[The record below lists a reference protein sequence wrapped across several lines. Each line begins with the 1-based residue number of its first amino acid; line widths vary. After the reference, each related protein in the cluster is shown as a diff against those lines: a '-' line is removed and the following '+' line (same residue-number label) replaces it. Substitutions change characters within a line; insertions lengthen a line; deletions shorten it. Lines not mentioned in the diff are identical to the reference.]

1 MAPKPISPQAKN
13 PAKPAPKKVF
23 IVDDHPVFRDGLQ
36 MIVNQVPGLIVCGE
50 ADNAAQAFDAISELD
65 PDLVLMDINLP
76 GEGGLELLQDVHAIK
91 PDLPVLVISMHDET
105 LYAERV
111 LRAGGRGYIM
121 KQEGPDKM
129 TQAILKVLSGQV
141 YASER
146 TAEAILNALSRPRA
160 TASTSALGSLTDR
173 ELEIL
178 RLTGQGKDNRQIATD
193 LHISLKTVDTHR
205 GHIKEKL
212 GLKNGT
218 ELIHYAV
225 RWVGGQF

>member
-1 MAPKPISPQAKN
+1 MSKKTSGQPQ
-13 PAKPAPKKVF
+13 KKVF
-23 IVDDHPVFRDGLQ
+23 IVDDHPVFRDGLVR
-36 MIVNQVPGLIVCGE
+36 IVAQVPGVVVCGE
-50 ADNAAQAFDAISELD
+50 AGDARTAFDAISQLK

-76 GEGGLELLQDVHAIK
+76 GKSGLELLQDVHAMR
-91 PDLPVLVISMHDET
+91 PDLPVQVISMHDEQ

-129 TQAILKVLSGQV
+129 RDAITKVLDGQV

-146 TAEAILNALSRPRA
+146 TAASILDALSRPRSI
-160 TASTSALGSLTDR
+160 ASTSTVGKLTDR
-173 ELEIL
+173 ELEVL
-178 RLTGQGKDNRQIATD
+178 RLTGQGKDNRAIAQE

-225 RWVGGQF
+225 RWVGEQV

>member
-1 MAPKPISPQAKN
+1 MAKSTSGP
-13 PAKPAPKKVF
+13 PAKKVF
-23 IVDDHPVFRDGLQ
+23 IVDDHPVFRDGLVR
-36 MIVNQVPGLIVCGE
+36 IVASLPGLVVCGE
-50 ADNAAQAFDAISELD
+50 ADNARDAFDAIAKLN
-65 PDLVLMDINLP
+65 PDLALMDINLP
-76 GEGGLELLQDVHAIK
+76 GKSGLELLQDVHAMR
-91 PDLPVLVISMHDET
+91 PDLPVLVISMHDEQ

-121 KQEGPDKM
+121 KQEGPEKM
-129 TQAILKVLSGQV
+129 REAISKVLNGQV

-146 TAEAILNALSRPRA
+146 TAAAILDALSRPRSA
-160 TASTSALGSLTDR
+160 ASTSTLGKLTDR

-178 RLTGQGKDNRQIATD
+178 RLTGQGKDNRAIAQE

-205 GHIKEKL
+205 AHLREKL

-225 RWVGGQF
+225 RWVGEEV

>member
-1 MAPKPISPQAKN
+1 MAKKTSGP
-13 PAKPAPKKVF
+13 PAKKVF
-23 IVDDHPVFRDGLQ
+23 IVDDHPVFRDGLVR
-36 MIVNQVPGLIVCGE
+36 IASAIPGLVVCGE
-50 ADNAAQAFDAISELD
+50 ADNARDAFEAISKQD
-65 PDLVLMDINLP
+65 PDLVLMDVNLP
-76 GEGGLELLQDVHAIK
+76 GKSGLELLQDVQAVR
-91 PDLPVLVISMHDET
+91 PELPVLVISMHDEK

-129 TQAILKVLSGQV
+129 REAIAKVLNGQV

-146 TAEAILNALSRPRA
+146 TTAAILDAFSRPRSSE
-160 TASTSALGSLTDR
+160 STSTVGKLTDR

-178 RLTGQGKDNRQIATD
+178 RLTGQGKDNRAISLD

-205 GHIKEKL
+205 AHIREKL
-212 GLKNGT
+212 GVKNGT

-225 RWVGGQF
+225 RWVGEQG

>member
-1 MAPKPISPQAKN
+1 MATKIPSSPEGDAARPILN
-13 PAKPAPKKVF
+13 KVL
-23 IVDDHPVFRDGLQ
+23 IVDDHPVFREGLATIVSQ
-36 MIVNQVPGLIVCGE
+36 MPGLVVCGTASE
-50 ADNAAQAFDAISELD
+50 AVGAFDAVGRLV
-65 PDLVLMDINLP
+65 PDLVLMDLNLP
-76 GEGGLELLQDVHAIK
+76 GKGGLELLQDVHALR
-91 PDLPVLVISMHDET
+91 PDLPVLVISMHDEQ

-129 TQAILKVLSGQV
+129 KEAILKVLSGHV

-146 TAEAILNALSRPRA
+146 TASSILDALSRTR
-160 TASTSALGSLTDR
+160 SGTSASVLSRLTDR

-178 RLTGQGKDNRQIATD
+178 RMIGQGKESRIISDE
-193 LHISLKTVDTHR
+193 LHISIKTVDTHR
-205 GHIKEKL
+205 GHLKEKL

-225 RWVGGQF
+225 RWVGEQA

>member
-1 MAPKPISPQAKN
+1 MAKKTSGP
-13 PAKPAPKKVF
+13 PAKKVF
-23 IVDDHPVFRDGLQ
+23 IVDDHPVFRDGLVR
-36 MIVNQVPGLIVCGE
+36 IAASIPGIAVCGE
-50 ADNAAQAFDAISELD
+50 ADNARDAFEAISQLN

-76 GEGGLELLQDVHAIK
+76 GKSGLELLQDVHAMR
-91 PDLPVLVISMHDET
+91 PELPVLVISMHDEQ

-129 TQAILKVLSGQV
+129 RDAINKVINGQV

-146 TAEAILNALSRPRA
+146 TAAAILDALSRPRSS
-160 TASTSALGSLTDR
+160 ASTSTVGKLTDR
-173 ELEIL
+173 ELEVL
-178 RLTGQGKDNRQIATD
+178 RLTGQGKDNRAIAAE

-218 ELIHYAV
+218 ELVHYAV
-225 RWVGGQF
+225 RWVGEQV

>member
-1 MAPKPISPQAKN
+1 MF
-13 PAKPAPKKVF
+13 V
-23 IVDDHPVFRDGLQ
+23 VDDHPVFRDGLIR
-36 MIVNQVPGLIVCGE
+36 IVAAIPGLVVCGE
-50 ADNAAQAFDAISELD
+50 ADNAKDAFDAISRLN

-76 GEGGLELLQDVHAIK
+76 GKSGLELLQDVHAMQ
-91 PDLPVLVISMHDET
+91 PELPVLTISMHDEQI
-105 LYAERV
+105 YAERV
-111 LRAGGRGYIM
+111 LCAGGRGYIM
-121 KQEGPDKM
+121 KQEGPDKIRE
-129 TQAILKVLSGQV
+129 AIIKVLSGKV

-146 TAEAILNALSRPRA
+146 TAAAILDALSRPRSS
-160 TASTSALGSLTDR
+160 ASTSTLGKLTDR

-178 RLTGQGKDNRQIATD
+178 RLTGQGKDNRAIAQE

-225 RWVGGQF
+225 RWVGEQV

>member
-1 MAPKPISPQAKN
+1 MSHGDPNSQPTE
-13 PAKPAPKKVF
+13 KKVF
-23 IVDDHPVFRDGLQ
+23 IVDDHPVFRDGLVR
-36 MIVNQVPGLIVCGE
+36 IAAQVPGVVVCGE
-50 ADNAAQAFDAISELD
+50 AGDAKTAFDAISQLQ

-76 GEGGLELLQDVHAIK
+76 GKSGLELLQDVHALQ
-91 PDLPVLVISMHDET
+91 PDLPVLVISMHDEQ

-129 TQAILKVLSGQV
+129 KEAITKVLNGKV

-146 TAEAILNALSRPRA
+146 TVSAILDAISRPRSLS
-160 TASTSALGSLTDR
+160 STSTLRKLTDR

-178 RLTGQGKDNRQIATD
+178 RLTGQGKDNRTIAQE

-205 GHIKEKL
+205 SHLREKI

-225 RWVGGQF
+225 RWVGEQV

>member
-1 MAPKPISPQAKN
+1 MAKKTSGP
-13 PAKPAPKKVF
+13 PAKKVF
-23 IVDDHPVFRDGLQ
+23 IVDDHPVFRDGLVR
-36 MIVNQVPGLIVCGE
+36 IATAIPGLVVCGE
-50 ADNAAQAFDAISELD
+50 ADNARDAFEAISKQD
-65 PDLVLMDINLP
+65 PDLVLMDVNLP
-76 GEGGLELLQDVHAIK
+76 GKSGLELLQDVQAVR
-91 PDLPVLVISMHDET
+91 PELPVLVISMHDEK

-129 TQAILKVLSGQV
+129 REAIAKVLNGQV

-146 TAEAILNALSRPRA
+146 TTAAILDAFSRPRSSE
-160 TASTSALGSLTDR
+160 STSTVGKLTDR

-178 RLTGQGKDNRQIATD
+178 RLTGQGKDNRAISLD

-205 GHIKEKL
+205 AHIREKL
-212 GLKNGT
+212 GVKNGT

-225 RWVGGQF
+225 RWVGEQG

>member
-1 MAPKPISPQAKN
+1 MAKKESGP
-13 PAKPAPKKVF
+13 PAKKVF
-23 IVDDHPVFRDGLQ
+23 IVDDHPVFRDGLVR
-36 MIVNQVPGLIVCGE
+36 IVASIPGIAVCGE
-50 ADNAAQAFDAISELD
+50 ADNARDAFDTISKLK

-76 GEGGLELLQDVHAIK
+76 GKSGLELLQDVHAMQ
-91 PDLPVLVISMHDET
+91 PELPVLVISMHDEQ

-129 TQAILKVLSGQV
+129 RDAINKVINGQV

-146 TAEAILNALSRPRA
+146 TAAAILDALSRPRSS
-160 TASTSALGSLTDR
+160 ASTSTVGKLTDR
-173 ELEIL
+173 ELEVL
-178 RLTGQGKDNRQIATD
+178 RLTGQGKDNRAIAAE

-218 ELIHYAV
+218 ELVHYAV
-225 RWVGGQF
+225 RWVGEQV

>member
-1 MAPKPISPQAKN
+1 MVTQTPNPPK
-13 PAKPAPKKVF
+13 KKVF
-23 IVDDHPVFRDGLQ
+23 IVDDHPVFRDGLVR
-36 MIVNQVPGLIVCGE
+36 IAAQVPGVVVCGE
-50 ADNAAQAFDAISELD
+50 AGDAKTAFDAISQLQ

-76 GEGGLELLQDVHAIK
+76 GKSGLELLQDVHALQ
-91 PDLPVLVISMHDET
+91 PDLPVLVISMHDEQ

-129 TQAILKVLSGQV
+129 KEAITKVLNGKV

-146 TAEAILNALSRPRA
+146 TVSAILDAISRPRSLS
-160 TASTSALGSLTDR
+160 STSTLRKLTDR

-178 RLTGQGKDNRQIATD
+178 RLTGQGKDNRTIAQE

-205 GHIKEKL
+205 SHLREKI

-225 RWVGGQF
+225 RWVGEQV

>member
-1 MAPKPISPQAKN
+1 MAKKPSGT
-13 PAKPAPKKVF
+13 PAKKVF
-23 IVDDHPVFRDGLQ
+23 IVDDHPVFRDGLVR
-36 MIVNQVPGLIVCGE
+36 IAAAIPGLVVCGE
-50 ADNAAQAFDAISELD
+50 ADNARDAFDSISRLN
-65 PDLVLMDINLP
+65 PDIVLMDINLP
-76 GEGGLELLQDVHAIK
+76 GKSGLELLQDVHAMH
-91 PDLPVLVISMHDET
+91 PDLPVLVISMHDEQ

-129 TQAILKVLSGQV
+129 REAITKVLNGQV

-146 TAEAILNALSRPRA
+146 TAGAILDALSRPRSS
-160 TASTSALGSLTDR
+160 ASTSTMGKLTDR
-173 ELEIL
+173 ELEVL
-178 RLTGQGKDNRQIATD
+178 RLTGQGKDNRAIAKD

-225 RWVGGQF
+225 RWVGEQV

>member
-1 MAPKPISPQAKN
+1 MMSDKPSPKTLRKML
-13 PAKPAPKKVF
+13 
-23 IVDDHPVFRDGLQ
+23 IVDDHPVFRDGLVR
-36 MIVNQVPGLIVCGE
+36 IASAIDGVVVCGE
-50 ADNAAQAFDAISELD
+50 ADNAAQAFDAIRKLN

-76 GEGGLELLQDVHAIK
+76 GKSGLELLQDVHAMK
-91 PDLPVLVISMHDET
+91 PDLPVLVISMHDEH

-129 TQAILKVLSGQV
+129 REAITRVLNGRV
-141 YASER
+141 YTSER
-146 TAEAILNALSRPRA
+146 TNAAILDALSRPRSRE
-160 TASTSALGSLTDR
+160 STSVLSKLTDR

-178 RLTGQGKDNRQIATD
+178 RLIGRGKDVHEIADD
-193 LHISLKTVDTHR
+193 LHISTKTVDTHR
-205 GHIKEKL
+205 GHLREKL

-225 RWVGGQF
+225 RWMGESV

>member
-1 MAPKPISPQAKN
+1 
-13 PAKPAPKKVF
+13 
-23 IVDDHPVFRDGLQ
+23 VFRDGLQ
-36 MIVNQVPGLIVCGE
+36 KIVNQVPGLVVCGE
-50 ADNAAQAFDAISELD
+50 ADDAAQAFEAITKLD

-76 GEGGLELLQDVHAIK
+76 GKGGLELLADVHAIK

-146 TAEAILNALSRPRA
+146 TAESILNTLSRPRSS
-160 TASTSALGSLTDR
+160 ASTSAIGSLTDR

-178 RLTGQGKDNRQIATD
+178 RLTGQGKDNRQIAAD

-205 GHIKEKL
+205 SHIKEKL
-212 GLKNGT
+212 SLKNGT

>member
-1 MAPKPISPQAKN
+1 VRIAA
-13 PAKPAPKKVF
+13 
-23 IVDDHPVFRDGLQ
+23 
-36 MIVNQVPGLIVCGE
+36 QVPGVVVCGE
-50 ADNAAQAFDAISELD
+50 AGDAKTAFDAISQLQ

-76 GEGGLELLQDVHAIK
+76 GKSGLELLQDVHALQ
-91 PDLPVLVISMHDET
+91 PDLPVLVISMHDEQ

-129 TQAILKVLSGQV
+129 KEAITKVLNGQV

-146 TAEAILNALSRPRA
+146 TASAILDAISRPRSLS
-160 TASTSALGSLTDR
+160 STSTLGKLTDR

-178 RLTGQGKDNRQIATD
+178 RLTGQGKDNRTIAQE

-205 GHIKEKL
+205 SHLREKI

-225 RWVGGQF
+225 RWVGEQV

>member
-1 MAPKPISPQAKN
+1 MAKKASGP
-13 PAKPAPKKVF
+13 PAKKVF
-23 IVDDHPVFRDGLQ
+23 IVDDHPVFRDGLVR
-36 MIVNQVPGLIVCGE
+36 IASAIPGLVVCGE
-50 ADNAAQAFDAISELD
+50 ADNARDAFEAISKQD
-65 PDLVLMDINLP
+65 PDLVLMDVNLP
-76 GEGGLELLQDVHAIK
+76 GKSGLELLQDVQAVR
-91 PDLPVLVISMHDET
+91 PELPVLVISMHDEK

-129 TQAILKVLSGQV
+129 REAIAKVLNGQV

-146 TAEAILNALSRPRA
+146 TTAAILDAFSRPRSSE
-160 TASTSALGSLTDR
+160 STSTVGKLTDR

-178 RLTGQGKDNRQIATD
+178 RLTGQGKDNRAISLD

-205 GHIKEKL
+205 AHIREKL
-212 GLKNGT
+212 GVKNGT

-225 RWVGGQF
+225 RWVGEQG

>member
-1 MAPKPISPQAKN
+1 MAKKASGPPS
-13 PAKPAPKKVF
+13 KKVF
-23 IVDDHPVFRDGLQ
+23 IVDDHPVFRDGLVR
-36 MIVNQVPGLIVCGE
+36 IAAAVPGLVVCGE
-50 ADNAAQAFDAISELD
+50 ADNARDAFDAISKLN

-76 GEGGLELLQDVHAIK
+76 GKSGLELLQDVHAML
-91 PDLPVLVISMHDET
+91 PGLPVLVISMHDEQ

-129 TQAILKVLSGQV
+129 RDAITKVLSGQV

-146 TAEAILNALSRPRA
+146 TAAAILDALSRPRSS
-160 TASTSALGSLTDR
+160 ASTSTVGKLTDR

-178 RLTGQGKDNRQIATD
+178 RLTGQGKDNRAIAEE

-225 RWVGGQF
+225 RWVGEQV

>member
-1 MAPKPISPQAKN
+1 MAKKTTNSPKSEAERQPRKR
-13 PAKPAPKKVF
+13 VV
-23 IVDDHPVFRDGLQ
+23 IVDDHPVFREGLATIVGQISGLQ
-36 MIVNQVPGLIVCGE
+36 VCGTANE
-50 ADNAAQAFDAISELD
+50 AVSAFDAVVKLD
-65 PDLVLMDINLP
+65 PDLLLMDLNLP
-76 GEGGLELLQDVHAIK
+76 GKSGLELLQDVHALK
-91 PDLPVLVISMHDET
+91 PDLPVLVISMHDEN

-129 TQAILKVLSGQV
+129 KEAILKVLNGHV

-146 TAEAILNALSRPRA
+146 TAASILDALSRPRSA
-160 TASTSALGSLTDR
+160 SSTSVLSKLTDR

-178 RLTGQGKDNRQIATD
+178 RMIGHGKEGRIIAD
-193 LHISLKTVDTHR
+193 ELHISLKTVDTHR
-205 GHIKEKL
+205 GHLKEKL

-225 RWVGGQF
+225 RWVGEQV

>member
-1 MAPKPISPQAKN
+1 MAKKASGPSA
-13 PAKPAPKKVF
+13 KKVF
-23 IVDDHPVFRDGLQ
+23 IVDDHPVFRDGLVR
-36 MIVNQVPGLIVCGE
+36 IAAAIPGLVVCGE
-50 ADNAAQAFDAISELD
+50 ADNARDAFDAISKLN

-76 GEGGLELLQDVHAIK
+76 GKSGLELLQDVHAMH
-91 PDLPVLVISMHDET
+91 PELLVLVISMHDEQ

-129 TQAILKVLSGQV
+129 REAITKVLNGQV

-146 TAEAILNALSRPRA
+146 TAAAILDALSRPRSS
-160 TASTSALGSLTDR
+160 ASTSTIGKLTDR

-178 RLTGQGKDNRQIATD
+178 RLTGQGKDNRAIAQE

-225 RWVGGQF
+225 RWVGEQV

>member
-1 MAPKPISPQAKN
+1 MTKKASSTSAN
-13 PAKPAPKKVF
+13 KVF
-23 IVDDHPVFRDGLQ
+23 IVDDHPVFRDGLVR
-36 MIVNQVPGLIVCGE
+36 IAAAIPGVVVCGE
-50 ADNAAQAFDAISELD
+50 ADNARDAFDSISQLN

-76 GEGGLELLQDVHAIK
+76 GKNGLELLQDVHAMR
-91 PDLPVLVISMHDET
+91 PELPVLVISMHDEQ

-129 TQAILKVLSGQV
+129 REAITKVLNGQV

-146 TAEAILNALSRPRA
+146 TAAAILDTLSRPRSS
-160 TASTSALGSLTDR
+160 ASTSTIAKLTDR

-178 RLTGQGKDNRQIATD
+178 RLSGQGKDNRAIAQE

-205 GHIKEKL
+205 DHIKEKL
-212 GLKNGT
+212 GLKNGI

-225 RWVGGQF
+225 RWVGEQV

>member
-1 MAPKPISPQAKN
+1 MTKKASSTSA
-13 PAKPAPKKVF
+13 KKVF
-23 IVDDHPVFRDGLQ
+23 IVDDHPVFRDGLVR
-36 MIVNQVPGLIVCGE
+36 IAAAIPGLVVCGE
-50 ADNAAQAFDAISELD
+50 ADNSRDAFDSISKLN

-76 GEGGLELLQDVHAIK
+76 GKSGLELLQDVHAIR
-91 PDLPVLVISMHDET
+91 PELPVLVISMHDEQ

-121 KQEGPDKM
+121 KQEGPEKM
-129 TQAILKVLSGQV
+129 RDAITKVLNGQV
-141 YASER
+141 YASES
-146 TAEAILNALSRPRA
+146 TASAILDALSRPRSS
-160 TASTSALGSLTDR
+160 ASTSTVGKLTDR

-178 RLTGQGKDNRQIATD
+178 RLTGQGKDNRAIAQE

-225 RWVGGQF
+225 RWVGEQV

>member
-1 MAPKPISPQAKN
+1 MAKKTSGP
-13 PAKPAPKKVF
+13 PAKKVF
-23 IVDDHPVFRDGLQ
+23 IVDDHPVFRDGLVR
-36 MIVNQVPGLIVCGE
+36 IASAIPGLVVCGE
-50 ADNAAQAFDAISELD
+50 ADNARDAFEAISKQG
-65 PDLVLMDINLP
+65 PDLVLMDVNLP
-76 GEGGLELLQDVHAIK
+76 GKSGLELLQDVQAVR
-91 PDLPVLVISMHDET
+91 PELPVLVISMHDEK

-129 TQAILKVLSGQV
+129 REAIAKVLNGQV

-146 TAEAILNALSRPRA
+146 TTAAILDAFSRPRSSE
-160 TASTSALGSLTDR
+160 STSTVGKLTDR

-178 RLTGQGKDNRQIATD
+178 RLTGQGKDNRAISLD

-205 GHIKEKL
+205 AHIREKL
-212 GLKNGT
+212 GVKNGT

-225 RWVGGQF
+225 RWVGEQG